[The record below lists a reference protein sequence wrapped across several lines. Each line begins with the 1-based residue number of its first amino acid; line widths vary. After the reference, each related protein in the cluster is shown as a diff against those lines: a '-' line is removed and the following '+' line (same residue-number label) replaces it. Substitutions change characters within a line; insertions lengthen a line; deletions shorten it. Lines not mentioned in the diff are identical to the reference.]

1 MTVCKAT
8 FSGTIFRDPEK
19 RATVNAQIPITY
31 LTLKVDGSDD
41 LLIRVVSMGK
51 AADILEQSLKKND
64 RVVVDGKLRIA
75 VAKNENGEER
85 RIMELELS
93 QFEKLDGS
101 SDTPT
106 KVAKFSDEDYSDDLI
121 GEEEI
126 PF

>member
-1 MTVCKAT
+1 
-8 FSGTIFRDPEK
+8 
-19 RATVNAQIPITY
+19 
-31 LTLKVDGSDD
+31 
-41 LLIRVVSMGK
+41 MGK